1 MRLFSSHFL
10 PRQNKCDCKLAWVG
24 FGKISK
30 WGLGGENETS
40 RTTTDIL
47 VTDVQFLRR
56 WGASLSQFEN
66 WRNWEKLRVKPEF
79 S

>member
-40 RTTTDIL
+40 KTKTHSSHWCL
-47 VTDVQFLRR
+47 VSQEV
-56 WGASLSQFEN
+56 GASLSQFE
-66 WRNWEKLRVKPEF
+66 NWEKLRVKPEF